1 MPQWSPNQYLKF
13 ADERTRPAADLLARV
28 KSERV
33 ETAVDLGCGPG
44 NSTELLARRF
54 PDARLSGIDTSAK
67 MIEAAQQR
75 LPNARF
81 AVEAIQDWQPDAPQ
95 DLIFANASLQWVP
108 NHATLY
114 PRLAGF
120 LSEGGTLAFQIPDN
134 LEAPSHTT
142 MSEAARDI
150 GLDEIV
156 REAEVERTK
165 IASANDYYGMLKP
178 SCRQIDIWRTTYYH
192 SLAGLDSIVEWLK
205 GTGLLPYLSRM
216 APERHEAFL
225 QAYRQRLVPHFPEL
239 YDGTVLLPFPRL
251 FIVAVR

>member
-1 MPQWSPNQYLKF
+1 MTQWSPTQYLKF

-67 MIEAAQQR
+67 MIEAAQKR

-81 AVEAIQDWQPDAPQ
+81 AIEAIQDWQPDAPQ

-108 NHATLY
+108 NHATLF

-120 LSEGGTLAFQIPDN
+120 LSEGGVLAFQIPDN

-165 IASANDYYGMLKP
+165 IASANDTYAMLKP
-178 SCRQIDIWRTTYYH
+178 ACRQIDIWRTTYYH
-192 SLAGLDSIVEWLK
+192 PLAGLDSIVEWLK
-205 GTGLLPYLSRM
+205 GTGLLPYLARM

-239 YDGTVLLPFPRL
+239 DDGTVLLPFPRL